1 MRRPNHQRQK
11 IYDSNCQGYRV
22 RGTAQQIEQ
31 KYLTLARES
40 DDKILAEGFK
50 QHAEHYN
57 RIGAEQYGTQV

>member
-1 MRRPNHQRQK
+1 MRRPQRQK
-11 IYDSNCQGYRV
+11 VYDSNCQGFRI

-31 KYLTLARES
+31 KYRALAHEA
-40 DDKILAEGFK
+40 DDKIMAEGFT